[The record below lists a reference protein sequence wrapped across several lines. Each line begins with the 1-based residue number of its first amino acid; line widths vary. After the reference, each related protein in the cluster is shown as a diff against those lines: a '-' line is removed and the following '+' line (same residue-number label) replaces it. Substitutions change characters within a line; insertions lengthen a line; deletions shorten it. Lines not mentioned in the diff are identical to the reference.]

1 MKRVLILGASS
12 EVALALAEVLAEQAC
27 ELILAARNVNR
38 LEPVKSDLAIRF
50 NASIAL
56 AEFDAGNYAT
66 HLNFFN
72 QLEPKPDTVI
82 SFLGYMGEHTKAL
95 TDWDECYRI
104 LAANYTGAI
113 SILNIFANE
122 FEAKNQG
129 TLVGISSVAGER
141 GRQSNYLYGS
151 AKAGFTAYLSGLRN
165 RLFKSNV
172 HVVTVKPGFMQTR
185 MLEGMKTPKFLTAQ
199 PREAAIL
206 IKRAIDKKKNTAYV
220 FPIWKWVMLVIKS
233 IPEPI
238 FKRLKL

>member
-1 MKRVLILGASS
+1 MKRVLILGATS
-12 EVALALAEVLAEQAC
+12 EVALALADVLAEQSC

-50 NASIAL
+50 NASVTL
-56 AEFDAGNYAT
+56 AEFDALHCAM
-66 HLNFFN
+66 HPQFFK
-72 QLEPKPDTVI
+72 QLVPMPDTVI
-82 SFLGYMGEHTKAL
+82 CFLGYMGEHTKAL
-95 TDWDECYRI
+95 ADWDECYKI
-104 LAANYTGAI
+104 LSTNYTGAI

-122 FEAKNQG
+122 FEAKRQG
-129 TLVGISSVAGER
+129 TIVGISSVAGER

-151 AKAGFTAYLSGLRN
+151 SKAGFTAYLSGLRN

-172 HVVTVKPGFMQTR
+172 HVLTVKPGFMQTR

-233 IPEPI
+233 IPEPV